1 MESEEA
7 NRGDPIPP
15 ETSSPSEENPDPTPA
30 KRGHYAT
37 TESVEMNTELPGSAE
52 GAQVSIAQD
61 PLRHLSVGESA
72 EMCGKSSNSVPPG
85 LEQGEQDLR
94 YQRGLSEGEKDP
106 AVQEISLEEERWDH
120 SLNSEQGKLA
130 HPERNQYSFFPNT
143 VPQAT
148 ATHDKNPQVQSPA
161 LHIEFPQ
168 DQKQSLTC
176 HTAVPQAQ
184 HKETSMTDTVPS
196 QREPATKHFLV
207 CKEVSDVHCKT
218 EPLHDDTIGD
228 SPLQGLDVANGTIRE
243 LRPRTEAVAG
253 TDEEPPPGMDAAG
266 RMNPMPSVDNDEKVG
281 GLQGGG
287 EDRDSSSSHHSPYPL
302 SDDSQGNSWLT
313 GRNADRKMVL
323 SSHERGNNALAT
335 DQKTEVAARQSPSG
349 SMDLLLEEEKGA
361 DDGRAEGSTESPRV
375 CVFHI
380 PNAAKKTEQE
390 EWQHEQLEWGE
401 EPEEEEQ
408 SEQMQPELKQ
418 EEPEWEKLEKEAKP
432 VQEEPVWDREDQKEK
447 RWDELEQEPGRE
459 EEELE
464 APPPALNP
472 ASPSLS
478 KQNWDLCDEG
488 KSISSAEGTG
498 LASLPQESFS
508 KDQHPGEDVLSCIVL
523 KACIGGAS
531 VRAQPPAVIMSKS
544 QNPVDGSS
552 MMHSPT
558 CHISEHWGDMG
569 VSDPSSSISF
579 NGQDCEE
586 TCQDNRTS
594 NGEDGH
600 SDGDGRTV
608 QSFHDDGAIFLLCR
622 EVTSSGAG
630 NPDSSRTL
638 DPSSGARNFGSFG
651 PADPHPVA
659 ENPAFP
665 SHYDFTPASPSELN
679 SAASA
684 ASPSQEDAD
693 ERSHVSPAGCTDL
706 DKAPVSVQDTSS
718 QTSYLQEAASSEGA
732 SVSTSPEGV
741 QTPHGLLTPEKGLNE
756 EHSAQPCISKAF
768 RSPPPRQSLPKDR
781 DEVDSTP
788 AAPATMHLEAS
799 QAPDMALSPPNYLE
813 KVQRH
818 QKPPTRSFV
827 FQGKEME
834 ANMVHTAQQN
844 PLLDESHLSLE
855 VEVPGTGS
863 VLKAVPQPP
872 EEVVV
877 FALEQHTQPPPPEP
891 DSSSPLAP
899 VPDADQLNHPPA
911 PNSPLAPVPD
921 ATQLNH
927 PSAPASDSPLPPVP
941 DDTHFTHTPVPAPGS
956 PLTPA
961 PDANQLTH
969 PPDPAPGSP
978 LAPAPDANQLT
989 HPPAPAPDANQLTHP
1004 PAPVPGSPLTPAPDA
1019 NQLTHPPDPA
1029 PSSPLAPAPDAN
1041 QLTHP
1046 PAPAPGSPL
1055 APAPDANQLTH
1066 PPAPAPGSPLAPAPD
1081 ANQLTHPPAPAPGS
1095 PLAPAPDANQL
1106 THPPA
1111 PAPDANQL
1119 THPPAP
1125 APDANQLTHPPAPAP
1140 DANQLT
1146 HPPAPAPGSPLA
1158 PAPDANQLTHPP
1170 APAPGSPLAPAPDAD
1185 QLTYSPASAPGSAL
1199 APVPDADQLTYPLAS
1214 APGSPLAPAPDANQ
1228 LTHPPAPAPGSPL
1241 APAPDADQLTYSPAS
1256 APGSPLAPAPD
1267 ANQLTHPP
1275 APAPGSPLA
1284 PAPDADQLTYSPA
1297 SAPGSALA
1305 PVPDADQL
1313 TYPLASA
1320 PGSPLAP
1327 APDANQLTH
1336 PPAPAPGSPLAPA
1349 PDADQLTYSPA
1360 SAPGSALAP
1369 VPDADQ
1375 LTYPPASA
1383 PGSPLA
1389 PVPDADQLAHPLAPA
1404 PGSSLAPAPDA
1415 DQLTYPPASAPGS
1428 PLAPVP
1434 DADQLT
1440 YPPASAPG
1448 SPLAPAP
1455 DADQLLQS
1463 RFLVPDSNQLPAPA
1477 PDIDQPLPPVS
1488 NSNPPLNCVPD
1499 FSQLLATAPNSSCP
1513 SQAPASVPDADSL
1526 AHALVPAPAVEDGE
1540 ENPLLMQ
1547 MTHGGVSGAQW
1558 DPVVSLTPDVVDTSD
1573 SGITSLAES
1582 SDFPTLENEAPMG
1595 HSNSSP
1601 GAMGQ
1606 HLATNCGKST
1616 PDCTSRPSL
1625 GGWGTSTDSQSR
1637 NSAQPPPLLAFS
1649 NPLYFLQFSPP
1660 SPPTIRTLYREEAVF
1675 EEPQWD
1681 QAQAGPTSVDTK
1693 NTTAPAMMIE
1703 KAEGAR
1709 TCKQRM
1715 EGQGEPLHLAAQ
1727 VKEEVARHA
1736 PLEKSPSW
1744 PGKKVIRVDMKERGL
1759 NSGSQENRI
1768 KHRAK
1773 SKDWHRQGLR
1783 KMSVLPGNLQE
1794 EGAHKDQPTCSDTV
1808 ILREKK
1814 SADTLENLKR
1824 RHSKLINS
1832 SRLLYQEYSDVALNK
1847 AIQSQKRADS
1857 LAEDFEPSSP
1867 SSLRLRRKVLSPQD
1881 SYLQR
1886 LSVSSTASLWQD
1898 IPMIRG
1904 SRMLLNM
1911 SRDDQKL
1918 QEAKFELI
1926 MSEASYLRS
1935 LNVAVDHFQRSS
1947 ELQALLSNQER
1958 QWLFSRLQE
1967 VRDVSASFLFDLEEK
1982 FEENM
1987 FTFNVCDVALRHA
2000 PEFRKVYLPYV
2011 TNQTYQDQIFQRLLT
2026 ENARFQ
2032 QVLERLESATVCQR
2046 LSLKSFLIL
2055 PFQRITR
2062 LKLLLQNILKRT
2074 PPESDEEVQAT
2085 QAYDALE
2092 KLIKDCNE
2100 NVQRM
2105 KSTEELIYL
2114 SQKIDFECKIFPLV
2128 SQSRRLVKC
2137 GELMTLDNNTLSPKW
2152 KLNTRPIYLH
2162 LFNDRLLLSRPREG
2176 GRFVVFDHAAFSD
2189 VRGEKC
2195 EVKLHGTNKNVFR
2208 LFLLKNNQ
2216 GKRVEFLFRTETHSE
2231 KLRWISALA
2240 PPRGEPDLL
2249 ESPDSPQVQCIRTYK
2264 AREND
2269 ELALEKADIIMV
2281 MQNSND
2287 GWMEGVKLS
2296 DGERGWFPSEHVE
2309 MISSKHARQ
2318 MNLEEE
2324 QRVKNAK
2331 QQVFCKK

>member
-15 ETSSPSEENPDPTPA
+15 ETSSPSEENSDPTPA
-30 KRGHYAT
+30 KRGHYAI

-52 GAQVSIAQD
+52 GAQVSSAQD
-61 PLRHLSVGESA
+61 PLRHLSAGESA
-72 EMCGKSSNSVPPG
+72 EMCGKSSNSVLSG
-85 LEQGEQDLR
+85 LEQGEQDPR

-106 AVQEISLEEERWDH
+106 AVQEISLEKERWDH

-130 HPERNQYSFFPNT
+130 HPENSQYSFFPKT
-143 VPQAT
+143 VPQVT

-207 CKEVSDVHCKT
+207 CKEVSEVHCKT
-218 EPLHDDTIGD
+218 ETLHDDTIGD
-228 SPLQGLDVANGTIRE
+228 PPLQGLDVANGTIRE

-253 TDEEPPPGMDAAG
+253 TDEEPSPEMDAAG

-287 EDRDSSSSHHSPYPL
+287 EDRDSSSSHHSPHPL
-302 SDDSQGNSWLT
+302 SNDSQGNSWLT

-335 DQKTEVAARQSPSG
+335 DQEMEVAARQSPSG
-349 SMDLLLEEEKGA
+349 SINLLLEEEKGV
-361 DDGRAEGSTESPRV
+361 DDGKAEGSTESPRV
-375 CVFHI
+375 CIFHI
-380 PNAAKKTEQE
+380 PNATKKTEQE

-408 SEQMQPELKQ
+408 SEQKQPELEQ
-418 EEPEWEKLEKEAKP
+418 EEPEWEKQEKEAKP

-459 EEELE
+459 EAELE

-472 ASPSLS
+472 ASPFLS
-478 KQNWDLCDEG
+478 KQNWDLRDEG
-488 KSISSAEGTG
+488 GSISSAEGTG

-508 KDQHPGEDVLSCIVL
+508 KDQHPGEDVLSSIVL

-531 VRAQPPAVIMSKS
+531 VRAQLPAVIMSKS
-544 QNPVDGSS
+544 QNPVGGSS
-552 MMHSPT
+552 MMPSPT
-558 CHISEHWGDMG
+558 YHISEHWGDMG
-569 VSDPSSSISF
+569 ISDPSSSISF
-579 NGQDCEE
+579 SGQGCEE

-594 NGEDGH
+594 SGEDGH
-600 SDGDGRTV
+600 NDGDGRTV

-622 EVTSSGAG
+622 EVTSSGTG

-638 DPSSGARNFGSFG
+638 DPSGARNFGSFG
-651 PADPHPVA
+651 PADPHPVG
-659 ENPAFP
+659 ENPLFP
-665 SHYDFTPASPSELN
+665 SHYDFTPASPAELN

-693 ERSHVSPAGCTDL
+693 KRSHESPVGSTDL

-732 SVSTSPEGV
+732 SVSISPEGV

-756 EHSAQPCISKAF
+756 EPSAQPCISKAF
-768 RSPPPRQSLPKDR
+768 RSLPPRQNLPKDR
-781 DEVDSTP
+781 DEVESTP
-788 AAPATMHLEAS
+788 AALATMHLESS
-799 QAPDMALSPPNYLE
+799 QAPDMALGPPNYLE

-818 QKPPTRSFV
+818 QKPPTSFV

-834 ANMVHTAQQN
+834 ANMAHTAQQN

-863 VLKAVPQPP
+863 ALKAVLQAP

-877 FALEQHTQPPPPEP
+877 FAWEQNTQPPPPES

-899 VPDADQLNHPPA
+899 APDADQLNHPPVPAPDSPLAPEPDADQLNHPPA
-911 PNSPLAPVPD
+911 PDSSSPLAPAPDADQLNHPPAPDSSSSLAPEPDADQLNHPPAPAPDSPLAPEPDADQLNHPLAPDSSSPLAPAPDADQLNHPPAPAPDSPLAPEPDADQLNHPPAPDSSSPLAPAPDADQLNHPPAPDSSSPLAPEPDADQLNHPPAPAPNSPLAPEPDADQLNHPLASDSSSPLAPAPDADQLNHPPAPAPDSPLAPEPDADQLNHPPAPDADQLNHPPAPAPNSPLAPAPD
-921 ATQLNH
+921 ATQLAH
-927 PSAPASDSPLPPVP
+927 SLAPAPSSPLPPVP
-941 DDTHFTHTPVPAPGS
+941 DATHFTH
-956 PLTPA
+956 PLV
-961 PDANQLTH
+961 
-969 PPDPAPGSP
+969 PAPGSP
-978 LAPAPDANQLT
+978 LAP
-989 HPPAPAPDANQLTHP
+989 
-1004 PAPVPGSPLTPAPDA
+1004 
-1019 NQLTHPPDPA
+1019 
-1029 PSSPLAPAPDAN
+1029 LADAN

-1055 APAPDANQLTH
+1055 APVPDANQLTH
-1066 PPAPAPGSPLAPAPD
+1066 PPASAPSSPLAPLADANQLAHSLVPAPGSPLA
-1081 ANQLTHPPAPAPGS
+1081 S
-1095 PLAPAPDANQL
+1095 
-1106 THPPA
+1106 
-1111 PAPDANQL
+1111 
-1119 THPPAP
+1119 
-1125 APDANQLTHPPAPAP
+1125 
-1140 DANQLT
+1140 
-1146 HPPAPAPGSPLA
+1146 
-1158 PAPDANQLTHPP
+1158 
-1170 APAPGSPLAPAPDAD
+1170 
-1185 QLTYSPASAPGSAL
+1185 
-1199 APVPDADQLTYPLAS
+1199 
-1214 APGSPLAPAPDANQ
+1214 
-1228 LTHPPAPAPGSPL
+1228 
-1241 APAPDADQLTYSPAS
+1241 
-1256 APGSPLAPAPD
+1256 
-1267 ANQLTHPP
+1267 
-1275 APAPGSPLA
+1275 
-1284 PAPDADQLTYSPA
+1284 
-1297 SAPGSALA
+1297 
-1305 PVPDADQL
+1305 
-1313 TYPLASA
+1313 
-1320 PGSPLAP
+1320 
-1327 APDANQLTH
+1327 
-1336 PPAPAPGSPLAPA
+1336 
-1349 PDADQLTYSPA
+1349 
-1360 SAPGSALAP
+1360 
-1369 VPDADQ
+1369 
-1375 LTYPPASA
+1375 
-1383 PGSPLA
+1383 
-1389 PVPDADQLAHPLAPA
+1389 
-1404 PGSSLAPAPDA
+1404 
-1415 DQLTYPPASAPGS
+1415 
-1428 PLAPVP
+1428 
-1434 DADQLT
+1434 
-1440 YPPASAPG
+1440 
-1448 SPLAPAP
+1448 AP

-1463 RFLVPDSNQLPAPA
+1463 QSLVPNSNQLLAPA

-1499 FSQLLATAPNSSCP
+1499 FSQLLAAAPNSSCP
-1513 SQAPASVPDADSL
+1513 TQAPASVPDADSL

-1547 MTHGGVSGAQW
+1547 MTHEGVSGAQW
-1558 DPVVSLTPDVVDTSD
+1558 DPVISLTPDVVDTSD
-1573 SGITSLAES
+1573 SGVTSLAES

-1606 HLATNCGKST
+1606 HLATNCGKAT

-1625 GGWGTSTDSQSR
+1625 GGWGTPTDSQSR
-1637 NSAQPPPLLAFS
+1637 NSAQPPTLLAFS
-1649 NPLYFLQFSPP
+1649 NPLHFLQFSPP
-1660 SPPTIRTLYREEAVF
+1660 SPPAIRTLYQQEAVF

-1681 QAQAGPTSVDTK
+1681 QAQGGPTSMDTK
-1693 NTTAPAMMIE
+1693 NITAPAVMIE
-1703 KAEGAR
+1703 KAEGSR

-1715 EGQGEPLHLAAQ
+1715 EGQREPLHLVAQ

-1736 PLEKSPSW
+1736 RLEKSSSW
-1744 PGKKVIRVDMKERGL
+1744 PDKKVIRVGMKELGL
-1759 NSGSQENRI
+1759 NSVSQENMI
-1768 KHRAK
+1768 KCRAK
-1773 SKDWHRQGLR
+1773 SKDWHRQALR
-1783 KMSVLPGNLQE
+1783 KMSVLPDNLQE
-1794 EGAHKDQPTCSDTV
+1794 EGGHKDQPTSSDTV

-1857 LAEDFEPSSP
+1857 LAEDFELSSP
-1867 SSLRLRRKVLSPQD
+1867 SSPRLRRKVLSPQD

-1947 ELQALLSNQER
+1947 ELQALLTNQER
-1958 QWLFSRLQE
+1958 KWLFSRLQE

-2137 GELMTLDNNTLSPKW
+2137 GELMALDYTTQSPKW
-2152 KLNTRPIYLH
+2152 KLSTRPIYLH

-2318 MNLEEE
+2318 MNLKEE

>member
-1 MESEEA
+1 MQEHLPECVNSLKNQLCEGWGRGFPCSAIPRGGAVNKERQTAGAATGTGLKAKHWPKNQGCDTQQDVALMESEEA
-7 NRGDPIPP
+7 NRGDPLPP

-72 EMCGKSSNSVPPG
+72 EMCGKSSNSVPLG

-94 YQRGLSEGEKDP
+94 YQRGLSEGEKGP

-130 HPERNQYSFFPNT
+130 HPERNQYSLFPNT

-161 LHIEFPQ
+161 LYIEFPQ

-196 QREPATKHFLV
+196 QREPVTKHFLV
-207 CKEVSDVHCKT
+207 CKEVSEVHCKT
-218 EPLHDDTIGD
+218 ETLHDDIIGD
-228 SPLQGLDVANGTIRE
+228 SSLQGLDVANGTIRE

-253 TDEEPPPGMDAAG
+253 TDEEPSPGMDAAG

-323 SSHERGNNALAT
+323 SSHERGNNALVT

-349 SMDLLLEEEKGA
+349 SINLLLEEEKGA

-380 PNAAKKTEQE
+380 PNAAKKPEQE
-390 EWQHEQLEWGE
+390 EWQHKQLEWGE

-408 SEQMQPELKQ
+408 SEQKQPELEQ
-418 EEPEWEKLEKEAKP
+418 EESEWEKLEKEAKP

-459 EEELE
+459 EAELE
-464 APPPALNP
+464 APPPTLNP

-488 KSISSAEGTG
+488 KSISSTEGTG
-498 LASLPQESFS
+498 LASLPQESFP

-544 QNPVDGSS
+544 QNPVGGSS

-579 NGQDCEE
+579 NGQGCEE

-630 NPDSSRTL
+630 NPDSSRAV

-679 SAASA
+679 SAPSA
-684 ASPSQEDAD
+684 GSPSQEDAD
-693 ERSHVSPAGCTDL
+693 ERSHVSLAGCTDL

-756 EHSAQPCISKAF
+756 EPSAQPCISKAF
-768 RSPPPRQSLPKDR
+768 RSPPLRQSLPKDR

-788 AAPATMHLEAS
+788 AAPATMHLESS
-799 QAPDMALSPPNYLE
+799 QAPDMALGPPNYLE
-813 KVQRH
+813 EVQRH

-827 FQGKEME
+827 FQGKEMK

-899 VPDADQLNHPPA
+899 VPDADQLNHPPV

-927 PSAPASDSPLPPVP
+927 PSAPASDSPLAPVPDATQVAHSLAPAPSSPLPPVP
-941 DDTHFTHTPVPAPGS
+941 DATHFTHPPVPAPGS

-961 PDANQLTH
+961 PDA
-969 PPDPAPGSP
+969 D
-978 LAPAPDANQLT
+978 
-989 HPPAPAPDANQLTHP
+989 
-1004 PAPVPGSPLTPAPDA
+1004 
-1019 NQLTHPPDPA
+1019 
-1029 PSSPLAPAPDAN
+1029 
-1041 QLTHP
+1041 
-1046 PAPAPGSPL
+1046 
-1055 APAPDANQLTH
+1055 
-1066 PPAPAPGSPLAPAPD
+1066 
-1081 ANQLTHPPAPAPGS
+1081 
-1095 PLAPAPDANQL
+1095 
-1106 THPPA
+1106 
-1111 PAPDANQL
+1111 
-1119 THPPAP
+1119 
-1125 APDANQLTHPPAPAP
+1125 
-1140 DANQLT
+1140 
-1146 HPPAPAPGSPLA
+1146 
-1158 PAPDANQLTHPP
+1158 QLTHPP

-1185 QLTYSPASAPGSAL
+1185 QLT
-1199 APVPDADQLTYPLAS
+1199 
-1214 APGSPLAPAPDANQ
+1214 
-1228 LTHPPAPAPGSPL
+1228 HPPAPAPSSPL
-1241 APAPDADQLTYSPAS
+1241 APA
-1256 APGSPLAPAPD
+1256 
-1267 ANQLTHPP
+1267 
-1275 APAPGSPLA
+1275 
-1284 PAPDADQLTYSPA
+1284 
-1297 SAPGSALA
+1297 
-1305 PVPDADQL
+1305 
-1313 TYPLASA
+1313 
-1320 PGSPLAP
+1320 
-1327 APDANQLTH
+1327 
-1336 PPAPAPGSPLAPA
+1336 
-1349 PDADQLTYSPA
+1349 
-1360 SAPGSALAP
+1360 
-1369 VPDADQ
+1369 PDADQ

-1389 PVPDADQLAHPLAPA
+1389 P
-1404 PGSSLAPAPDA
+1404 APDA
-1415 DQLTYPPASAPGS
+1415 DQLTYPPASAPGSPLAPAPDADQLTYPPAPAPDSPLAPVPDADQLTYPPAPAPDADQLTYPPAPAPDS

-1455 DADQLLQS
+1455 DADQLTYPPAPAPGSPLAPAPDADQLTYPPASAPGSPLAPAPDADQLTYPLAPAPDADQLAHPLAPAPSSPLAPAPDADQLLQS
-1463 RFLVPDSNQLPAPA
+1463 RFLVPDSNQLPDPA

-1488 NSNPPLNCVPD
+1488 NSNPPLNCVRD

-1513 SQAPASVPDADSL
+1513 SQAPAFVSDADSL
-1526 AHALVPAPAVEDGE
+1526 AHALVSAPAVEDGE

-1558 DPVVSLTPDVVDTSD
+1558 DPVISLTPDVVDTSD

-1649 NPLYFLQFSPP
+1649 NPLHFLQFSPP
-1660 SPPTIRTLYREEAVF
+1660 SPPTIRTLYQQEAVF

-1727 VKEEVARHA
+1727 VKKEVARHA

-1744 PGKKVIRVDMKERGL
+1744 PDKKVVRVDMKELGL

-1783 KMSVLPGNLQE
+1783 KMSVLPDNLQE
-1794 EGAHKDQPTCSDTV
+1794 EGAHKDQPTSSDTV

-1857 LAEDFEPSSP
+1857 LAEDFEPSSPSSP

-2137 GELMTLDNNTLSPKW
+2137 GELMALDNNTLSPKW

-2231 KLRWISALA
+2231 KLRWISALV

-2318 MNLEEE
+2318 MNLKEE

>member
-1 MESEEA
+1 MKYLQPQGRQKNLNLIPIAGATAGAATGTGLKAKHWPKNQGCDTQQDVSLMESEEA
-7 NRGDPIPP
+7 NGGDPIPP
-15 ETSSPSEENPDPTPA
+15 ATSSPSEENPDPTPA

-37 TESVEMNTELPGSAE
+37 TESVEMSTELPGSAE
-52 GAQVSIAQD
+52 GAQISIAQD
-61 PLRHLSVGESA
+61 PPRHLSAGESA
-72 EMCGKSSNSVPPG
+72 EMCGRSSNPVLSG
-85 LEQGEQDLR
+85 LEQGERDLR
-94 YQRGLSEGEKDP
+94 HQRGLSEWEKDP
-106 AVQEISLEEERWDH
+106 AVQEISLEKQRWDH
-120 SLNSEQGKLA
+120 SSNSEQGKLA
-130 HPERNQYSFFPNT
+130 HSESSQYSSFPNT
-143 VPQAT
+143 VPQAI

-168 DQKQSLTC
+168 DQKQSLAC

-207 CKEVSDVHCKT
+207 CKEVSEVHCKT
-218 EPLHDDTIGD
+218 ETLHDDTIGD
-228 SPLQGLDVANGTIRE
+228 PPLQGLDVANGTIRE
-243 LRPRTEAVAG
+243 LPPSTEAVAG
-253 TDEEPPPGMDAAG
+253 TNEEPSPGMNAVG

-287 EDRDSSSSHHSPYPL
+287 EDTDSSSSHHPPYPL
-302 SDDSQGNSWLT
+302 LDDSQGNSQLT
-313 GRNADRKMVL
+313 GGNADGKMVL
-323 SSHERGNNALAT
+323 SSHERGNNVLAT
-335 DQKTEVAARQSPSG
+335 DQKTEVAAKQSPSG
-349 SMDLLLEEEKGA
+349 SINLLLKEEKGA
-361 DDGRAEGSTESPRV
+361 EDGRAEGSTESPRE

-380 PNAAKKTEQE
+380 LNAAKNTEQE
-390 EWQHEQLEWGE
+390 ECQHEQLEWRE

-408 SEQMQPELKQ
+408 SEQKQPELEQ
-418 EEPEWEKLEKEAKP
+418 EEPEWEKLKKEAKP

-459 EEELE
+459 EAELE

-478 KQNWDLCDEG
+478 KQNSDLRDEG
-488 KSISSAEGTG
+488 ASTSSAEGTG

-508 KDQHPGEDVLSCIVL
+508 KDQHSGEDELSSIVL
-523 KACIGGAS
+523 KACIGGPN
-531 VRAQPPAVIMSKS
+531 VRAQPPAVITSES
-544 QNPVDGSS
+544 QNPVGGSS
-552 MMHSPT
+552 MRHSPT
-558 CHISEHWGDMG
+558 CHISEHWGDLG
-569 VSDPSSSISF
+569 VSDPSSFISF

-586 TCQDNRTS
+586 TCQDNRAS

-608 QSFHDDGAIFLLCR
+608 QSFDDGGAISPLCR
-622 EVTSSGAG
+622 EVTSSDAG
-630 NPDSSRTL
+630 NPDSSGTL
-638 DPSSGARNFGSFG
+638 DPSSGVRNLGSFG

-665 SHYDFTPASPSELN
+665 SHYDFTPASPSEFN

-684 ASPSQEDAD
+684 AGPSQEDAD
-693 ERSHVSPAGCTDL
+693 ERSQVSPVGCTDL

-718 QTSYLQEAASSEGA
+718 QTSYLQETASSEGGSVTA
-732 SVSTSPEGV
+732 STEGV
-741 QTPHGLLTPEKGLNE
+741 QTPHGLLTAEKGLNE
-756 EHSAQPCISKAF
+756 EPSAQPSISKAF

-781 DEVDSTP
+781 DEVESTP
-788 AAPATMHLEAS
+788 AAPATMHLESS
-799 QAPDMALSPPNYLE
+799 QAPDMALAPPNYLE
-813 KVQRH
+813 KDQRH

-834 ANMVHTAQQN
+834 ANMVHAAQQN

-855 VEVPGTGS
+855 LEVPGTGS
-863 VLKAVPQPP
+863 VLNAVPQPP
-872 EEVVV
+872 EEAVVL
-877 FALEQHTQPPPPEP
+877 ALEQHTQPSPPEP

-899 VPDADQLNHPPA
+899 VPDADQLTYPPVPAPDSPLASVPDDTQLTHPTVPA
-911 PNSPLAPVPD
+911 PNSPLASVPDDTQLTHPLAPASGAPLAPD
-921 ATQLNH
+921 ATQL
-927 PSAPASDSPLPPVP
+927 A
-941 DDTHFTHTPVPAPGS
+941 
-956 PLTPA
+956 
-961 PDANQLTH
+961 
-969 PPDPAPGSP
+969 
-978 LAPAPDANQLT
+978 
-989 HPPAPAPDANQLTHP
+989 
-1004 PAPVPGSPLTPAPDA
+1004 
-1019 NQLTHPPDPA
+1019 
-1029 PSSPLAPAPDAN
+1029 
-1041 QLTHP
+1041 HP

-1055 APAPDANQLTH
+1055 ASVPDAAQLTPPPAPAPDSPLASVPDDTQLTHPPVPAPNSPLASVPDDTQLTHPLAPASGSPLAPDATQLAHPPALALGSPLAPVPDTNQLTH
-1066 PPAPAPGSPLAPAPD
+1066 PPAPVPR
-1081 ANQLTHPPAPAPGS
+1081 
-1095 PLAPAPDANQL
+1095 
-1106 THPPA
+1106 
-1111 PAPDANQL
+1111 
-1119 THPPAP
+1119 
-1125 APDANQLTHPPAPAP
+1125 
-1140 DANQLT
+1140 
-1146 HPPAPAPGSPLA
+1146 
-1158 PAPDANQLTHPP
+1158 
-1170 APAPGSPLAPAPDAD
+1170 SPLAPAPDAD
-1185 QLTYSPASAPGSAL
+1185 QLA
-1199 APVPDADQLTYPLAS
+1199 
-1214 APGSPLAPAPDANQ
+1214 
-1228 LTHPPAPAPGSPL
+1228 HPPAP
-1241 APAPDADQLTYSPAS
+1241 
-1256 APGSPLAPAPD
+1256 
-1267 ANQLTHPP
+1267 
-1275 APAPGSPLA
+1275 
-1284 PAPDADQLTYSPA
+1284 
-1297 SAPGSALA
+1297 
-1305 PVPDADQL
+1305 V
-1313 TYPLASA
+1313 
-1320 PGSPLAP
+1320 
-1327 APDANQLTH
+1327 
-1336 PPAPAPGSPLAPA
+1336 
-1349 PDADQLTYSPA
+1349 
-1360 SAPGSALAP
+1360 
-1369 VPDADQ
+1369 
-1375 LTYPPASA
+1375 

-1404 PGSSLAPAPDA
+1404 SSLPPAPDATQITHPPAPAPGLPLAPAPDA
-1415 DQLTYPPASAPGS
+1415 DQLIHPLAPAPSLPQTPVPDADQLTHPPAPSSPPVPVYDTTQLAHHLSPAPGSPLVPAPDTTQLTHPLAPVPSS

-1440 YPPASAPG
+1440 HPPAPAPGSPQALVPDATQLAHSSVPLPSSPLTPAPDATQLAHPLAPAPDADQLAHPLDPAPSSPLTPAPDADQLAHPLAPGSPLVPVPDATQPPASAPG
-1448 SPLAPAP
+1448 SPLA
-1455 DADQLLQS
+1455 DAYQLLQS
-1463 RFLVPDSNQLPAPA
+1463 QSLVPDSNQPSAPA

-1488 NSNPPLNCVPD
+1488 NSNPPLNCVSD
-1499 FSQLLATAPNSSCP
+1499 SSQLLATAPYSSCP
-1513 SQAPASVPDADSL
+1513 AQAPASVPDADSL

-1547 MTHGGVSGAQW
+1547 MTHKGVSGAQW
-1558 DPVVSLTPDVVDTSD
+1558 DPVISLTPDVVDTSD
-1573 SGITSLAES
+1573 SGATSLAES

-1595 HSNSSP
+1595 HSDRSP
-1601 GAMGQ
+1601 EAMGQ
-1606 HLATNCGKST
+1606 HLATHCGKST
-1616 PDCTSRPSL
+1616 PDYTSRPSL

-1649 NPLYFLQFSPP
+1649 NPIHFLQFSPP
-1660 SPPTIRTLYREEAVF
+1660 SPPAIRTLYRQDAVF

-1681 QAQAGPTSVDTK
+1681 QAQAGPTNVDTR
-1693 NTTAPAMMIE
+1693 NTTAPAVMIE
-1703 KAEGAR
+1703 KAEGTR
-1709 TCKQRM
+1709 TCKQKM
-1715 EGQGEPLHLAAQ
+1715 EGQGEPLHLVAQ

-1736 PLEKSPSW
+1736 LLEKSSSW
-1744 PGKKVIRVDMKERGL
+1744 PDKKAIRVDMKELGL
-1759 NSGSQENRI
+1759 NSGSQENVI
-1768 KHRAK
+1768 KRRAK

-1783 KMSVLPGNLQE
+1783 KMSVLSDNLQE
-1794 EGAHKDQPTCSDTV
+1794 EGAHKDQPTSLDTV
-1808 ILREKK
+1808 MLREKK
-1814 SADTLENLKR
+1814 SADTLDNFKR

-1857 LAEDFEPSSP
+1857 LAEDFELSSP
-1867 SSLRLRRKVLSPQD
+1867 SSPRLRRKVLSPQD

-1886 LSVSSTASLWQD
+1886 LSVSSNASLWQD

-1935 LNVAVDHFQRSS
+1935 LNVAVDHFQCSS
-1947 ELQALLSNQER
+1947 ELQALLTNQER
-1958 QWLFSRLQE
+1958 KWLFSRLQE
-1967 VRDVSASFLFDLEEK
+1967 VRDVSASFLSELEEK

-1987 FTFNVCDVALRHA
+1987 FSFNVCDVALRHA
-2000 PEFRKVYLPYV
+2000 PAFRKVYLPYV
-2011 TNQTYQDQIFQRLLT
+2011 TNQTYQEQIFQKLVTR
-2026 ENARFQ
+2026 NARFQ

-2114 SQKIDFECKIFPLV
+2114 RQKIDFECKIFPLV

-2137 GELMTLDNNTLSPKW
+2137 GELMVLDYNTLSPKW
-2152 KLNTRPIYLH
+2152 KLSTRPIYLH
-2162 LFNDRLLLSRPREG
+2162 LFNDCLLLSRPREG
-2176 GRFVVFDHAAFSD
+2176 GRFVVFDHAAFSY

-2195 EVKLHGTNKNVFR
+2195 EMKLHGANKNVFR

-2240 PPRGEPDLL
+2240 PPQEEPDLL

-2318 MNLEEE
+2318 MNLKEE

>member
-72 EMCGKSSNSVPPG
+72 EMCGKYSNSVPSG

-148 ATHDKNPQVQSPA
+148 ATHEKNPQVQSPA

-207 CKEVSDVHCKT
+207 CKEVSEVHCKT
-218 EPLHDDTIGD
+218 ETLHDDTIGD
-228 SPLQGLDVANGTIRE
+228 SPLQGLDVANGTIRQ

-253 TDEEPPPGMDAAG
+253 TDEEPSPGMDAAG

-287 EDRDSSSSHHSPYPL
+287 EDRDSFSSHHSPYPL

-335 DQKTEVAARQSPSG
+335 DQKTEVATRQSPSG
-349 SMDLLLEEEKGA
+349 SINLLLEEEKGA

-390 EWQHEQLEWGE
+390 EWQHEQIEWGE

-408 SEQMQPELKQ
+408 SEQKQPELEQ

-459 EEELE
+459 EAELE

-544 QNPVDGSS
+544 QNPVGGSS

-558 CHISEHWGDMG
+558 CHISEHCGDMG

-630 NPDSSRTL
+630 KPDSSRTL

-665 SHYDFTPASPSELN
+665 SHYDFTSASPSELN

-756 EHSAQPCISKAF
+756 EPSAQPCISKAF

-788 AAPATMHLEAS
+788 AAPATMHLESS
-799 QAPDMALSPPNYLE
+799 QAPDMALGPPNYLE

-863 VLKAVPQPP
+863 VLKAIPQPP

-921 ATQLNH
+921 ATQLAH
-927 PSAPASDSPLPPVP
+927 SLAPAPSSPLPPAP
-941 DDTHFTHTPVPAPGS
+941 DANQLTHPPVPAPGS

-961 PDANQLTH
+961 PDA
-969 PPDPAPGSP
+969 D
-978 LAPAPDANQLT
+978 
-989 HPPAPAPDANQLTHP
+989 
-1004 PAPVPGSPLTPAPDA
+1004 
-1019 NQLTHPPDPA
+1019 
-1029 PSSPLAPAPDAN
+1029 

-1055 APAPDANQLTH
+1055 TPAPDADQLTH
-1066 PPAPAPGSPLAPAPD
+1066 PPAPAPGSPLTPAPD
-1081 ANQLTHPPAPAPGS
+1081 ADQLTNPPAPAPGSPLVPVPDADQLTYPPAPAPSSPLAPVPDADQLTYPPAPAPGS
-1095 PLAPAPDANQL
+1095 PLAPVPDADQL
-1106 THPPA
+1106 TY
-1111 PAPDANQL
+1111 
-1119 THPPAP
+1119 
-1125 APDANQLTHPPAPAP
+1125 
-1140 DANQLT
+1140 
-1146 HPPAPAPGSPLA
+1146 PPAPAPGSPLA
-1158 PAPDANQLTHPP
+1158 PVPDSNQLAHPLVP
-1170 APAPGSPLAPAPDAD
+1170 APGSPLAPVPDSNQLAHPLAPAPGSPLAPAPDAD
-1185 QLTYSPASAPGSAL
+1185 QLTY
-1199 APVPDADQLTYPLAS
+1199 PLAS
-1214 APGSPLAPAPDANQ
+1214 APS
-1228 LTHPPAPAPGSPL
+1228 
-1241 APAPDADQLTYSPAS
+1241 
-1256 APGSPLAPAPD
+1256 
-1267 ANQLTHPP
+1267 
-1275 APAPGSPLA
+1275 
-1284 PAPDADQLTYSPA
+1284 
-1297 SAPGSALA
+1297 
-1305 PVPDADQL
+1305 
-1313 TYPLASA
+1313 
-1320 PGSPLAP
+1320 
-1327 APDANQLTH
+1327 
-1336 PPAPAPGSPLAPA
+1336 
-1349 PDADQLTYSPA
+1349 
-1360 SAPGSALAP
+1360 
-1369 VPDADQ
+1369 
-1375 LTYPPASA
+1375 
-1383 PGSPLA
+1383 SPLA

-1404 PGSSLAPAPDA
+1404 PGSPLAPAPDA
-1415 DQLTYPPASAPGS
+1415 DQLTYPLASAPSS

-1434 DADQLT
+1434 DADQLAH
-1440 YPPASAPG
+1440 PLAPAPS

-1477 PDIDQPLPPVS
+1477 PDIDQPLPHVS

-1499 FSQLLATAPNSSCP
+1499 FSQLQATAPNSSCP

-1649 NPLYFLQFSPP
+1649 NPLHFLQFSPP
-1660 SPPTIRTLYREEAVF
+1660 SPPTITTLYRQEAVF
-1675 EEPQWD
+1675 ED

-1715 EGQGEPLHLAAQ
+1715 ERQGEPLHLAAQ
-1727 VKEEVARHA
+1727 VKEEVARRV

-1744 PGKKVIRVDMKERGL
+1744 PDKKVIRVDMKELGL

-1783 KMSVLPGNLQE
+1783 KMSVLPDNLQE
-1794 EGAHKDQPTCSDTV
+1794 EGAHKDQPTSSDTV

-1947 ELQALLSNQER
+1947 ELQELLSNQER

-2011 TNQTYQDQIFQRLLT
+2011 TNQTYQDQIFQKLLT

-2318 MNLEEE
+2318 MNLKEE